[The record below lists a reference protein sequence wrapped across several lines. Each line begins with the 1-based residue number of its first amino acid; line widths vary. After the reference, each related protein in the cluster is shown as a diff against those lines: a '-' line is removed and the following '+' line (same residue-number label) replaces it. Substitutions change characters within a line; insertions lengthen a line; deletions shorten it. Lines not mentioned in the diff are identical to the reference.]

1 MPARAFVIRFP
12 NGDFEYDFTRRL
24 LPRTGDRLKRR
35 GTLWRVTSSAQDGG
49 EGIVV
54 VRVSSLVHA
63 GTSASMTELRD
74 ETERGTEDHP
84 HPLESED
91 ALRESAEEDDNEE
104 ERDRAPQP
112 GVTPDRDD
120 R

>member
-12 NGDFEYDFTRRL
+12 NGDFEYDFTRRA
-24 LPRTGDRLKRR
+24 LPRIGDRFKRR
-35 GTLWRVTSSAQDGG
+35 GALWQVTSSAQDGG

-54 VRVSSLVHA
+54 VRVSSA
-63 GTSASMTELRD
+63 QEGKSASMTESTNETQRD
-74 ETERGTEDHP
+74 EDHR

-91 ALRESAEEDDNEE
+91 ALRESADRIENEE
-104 ERDRAPQP
+104 EQGRVPQP
-112 GVTPDRDD
+112 GVTADLDD